1 MIARSVQRIS
11 VAAGAAVAALAVA
24 WPCASVAGNVLVEAP
39 IEVAEFADNLEAAG
53 KQRAEA
59 GIAAEIVKLATR
71 HFPVLGWTGDPAAA
85 HAATLRLA
93 LVSRPTQPKP
103 AVSLVWRGE
112 IATEALDMPGLLP
125 VDLYGPL
132 QFARETHDAD
142 RLVAQI
148 ADKLN
153 AWFSLDTNRQAFS
166 QAFLRHVPV
175 ATQAEADNQARGIVV
190 PISLA
195 SARMDRRSMLTI
207 RLILPIGGTARE
219 EGEIQVSNLLARGVG
234 AAATLGRVQQVNVV
248 GAPDI
253 AGPNAWDPQI
263 ADILSR
269 ALTLT
274 VYVEQ
279 YRFSEVG
286 GVSDGLAVQP

>member
-1 MIARSVQRIS
+1 
-11 VAAGAAVAALAVA
+11 
-24 WPCASVAGNVLVEAP
+24 VAGNVLVEAP
-39 IEVAEFADNLEAAG
+39 IEVDAFAENLEEAG

-59 GIAAEIVKLATR
+59 GIAAEVVRLTTR

-85 HAATLRLA
+85 HAARLRLA
-93 LVSRPTQPKP
+93 LVSRPAQPQP

-112 IATEALDMPGLLP
+112 VATKVLDMPGLLP

-153 AWFSLDTNRQAFS
+153 AWFALDTNRQAFS

-190 PISLA
+190 PISLT
-195 SARMDRRSMLTI
+195 SARMDRQSMLTI
-207 RLILPIGGTARE
+207 RLIMPIGGTARE

-234 AAATLGRVQQVNVV
+234 AAATLGRVQQLNVV
-248 GAPDI
+248 GAPGLV
-253 AGPNAWDPQI
+253 GPNVWDPQI

-279 YRFSEVG
+279 YKFSEVG
-286 GVSDGLAVQP
+286 GVVDGLAVQP